1 MSIKVFLDC
10 GQLFLILLDEGMIVE
25 IANVLDMLMN
35 LVSEDND
42 SSKSQSS
49 STIDMAWFRLLFDF
63 DL

>member
-49 STIDMAWFRLLFDF
+49 STIDMTWFRLLFDF